1 VTGVLTFAK
10 QKGREISRPFS
21 ASDPL
26 VRDEKMNF
34 SQISSAKITNDGG
47 GASDGGANA
56 DASDGANGDASA
68 DANGHDDASALL
80 QA

>member
-1 VTGVLTFAK
+1 VTL
-10 QKGREISRPFS
+10 
-21 ASDPL
+21 L

-34 SQISSAKITNDGG
+34 GQISSAQPSSLKITNDGG

-56 DASDGANGDASA
+56 GASDGANGDASA